1 MDLSDAET
9 TAAIDGS
16 RTFESA
22 FRGVQALRTGEIRR
36 AFQLIDSNDPNR
48 LLVEFGMTAGE
59 FAVAHLLTK

>member
-9 TAAIDGS
+9 TAAIGGS

-22 FRGVQALRTGEIRR
+22 FRAVQALRTGEVRR
-36 AFQLIDSNDPNR
+36 AFQLIDSVDSDR

-59 FAVAHLLTK
+59 FAVAHLLIK